1 MYSSHTSNTWYR
13 YEDTRT
19 TNGIHVYLR
28 EFNVVRYTPQGAWI
42 EQYGHGRFVLRNSR
56 KRYACPSK
64 EEALESFRARKK
76 RQIKILTSQLE
87 RAKLALI
94 YSGEGSDSTLY
105 SMVE

>member
-1 MYSSHTSNTWYR
+1 MFSSHLSNTWYR
-13 YEDTRT
+13 YEDSRT

-28 EFNVVRYTPQGAWI
+28 EFHVIKYTEKGAWI
-42 EQYGHGRFVLRNSR
+42 EQYGQERFVLKDAR

-76 RQIKILTSQLE
+76 RQILILTSQLE
-87 RAKLALI
+87 RAKLALS

-105 SMVE
+105 SLVE